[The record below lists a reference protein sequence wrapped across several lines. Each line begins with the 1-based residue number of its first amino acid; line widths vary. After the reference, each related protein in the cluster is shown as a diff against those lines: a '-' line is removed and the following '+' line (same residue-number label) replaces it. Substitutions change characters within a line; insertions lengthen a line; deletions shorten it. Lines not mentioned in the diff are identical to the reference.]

1 VKAQLIKEVKN
12 QGKMKNLVK
21 RRIAVAT
28 DGKDGLED
36 AVSNVFGRAR
46 TFTIVDVEDEKIIG
60 VSVLENPALSY
71 RHGAGPIAIKMLID
85 DGVEVVLANEL
96 GVGAS
101 DILKQHNIIYIQAKP
116 STNVGEAIKKA
127 LRTHKKKLS
136 QIS

>member
-1 VKAQLIKEVKN
+1 
-12 QGKMKNLVK
+12 MKNLVK
-21 RRIAVAT
+21 HRLAIAT

-36 AVSNVFGRAR
+36 TVSNVFGRAK

-71 RHGAGPIAIKMLID
+71 RHGAGPITIKMLID

-101 DILKQHNIIYIQAKP
+101 DILKQHNIIYIQVKP
-116 STNVGEAIKKA
+116 GTNVGEVTKEV

-136 QIS
+136 QIN

>member
-1 VKAQLIKEVKN
+1 
-12 QGKMKNLVK
+12 MKNLVK
-21 RRIAVAT
+21 HRIAVAT

-36 AVSNVFGRAR
+36 AVSNVFGRAK
-46 TFTIVDVEDEKIIG
+46 TFTIVDVEAEKIIG

-101 DILKQHNIIYIQAKP
+101 DILKQHNIIYIQVKP
-116 STNVGEAIKKA
+116 GTNVGEVTKEV

-136 QIS
+136 QIN

>member
-1 VKAQLIKEVKN
+1 
-12 QGKMKNLVK
+12 MKNLVK
-21 RRIAVAT
+21 HRIAVAT

-36 AVSNVFGRAR
+36 AVSNVFGRAK

-85 DGVEVVLANEL
+85 DSVEVVLSNEL

-101 DILKQHNIIYIQAKP
+101 DILKQHNIIYIQVKP
-116 STNVGEAIKKA
+116 GTNVGKVTKEV

-136 QIS
+136 QIN

>member
-1 VKAQLIKEVKN
+1 
-12 QGKMKNLVK
+12 MKNLVK
-21 RRIAVAT
+21 HRIAVAT

-36 AVSNVFGRAR
+36 TVSNVFGRAK

-85 DGVEVVLANEL
+85 DSVEVVLANEL

-101 DILKQHNIIYIQAKP
+101 DILKQHKIIYIQVKP
-116 STNVGEAIKKA
+116 GTNVGEVTKEV
-127 LRTHKKKLS
+127 LRAHKKKLS
-136 QIS
+136 QIN